1 MSVQPAQFSFQK
13 LLKKFHSSA
22 AIQCATFLLISR
34 TMIYITGRSYVGNLF
49 PDYDRTRDKIVK
61 CSGASRAHSRRVP
74 SCAVKTQSC
83 SCDVLQWD
91 NGSTQQHQYSHC
103 SRILSVALIVDQN
116 LEIIQ
121 RMLLIVEPR
130 LRYIEY
136 SAPCD
141 LSDRYISSHYSEH
154 PAVLFSKISPPR
166 FLVARTRFSLKLLLT
181 LIN

>member
-1 MSVQPAQFSFQK
+1 M
-13 LLKKFHSSA
+13 
-22 AIQCATFLLISR
+22 
-34 TMIYITGRSYVGNLF
+34 
-49 PDYDRTRDKIVK
+49 
-61 CSGASRAHSRRVP
+61 
-74 SCAVKTQSC
+74 
-83 SCDVLQWD
+83 LQWD

-181 LIN
+181 LINWALAICDTFFHRPCIISAILDAPRLSCCAFTTCILLRRLLWWFDFSNDYNKLWPE